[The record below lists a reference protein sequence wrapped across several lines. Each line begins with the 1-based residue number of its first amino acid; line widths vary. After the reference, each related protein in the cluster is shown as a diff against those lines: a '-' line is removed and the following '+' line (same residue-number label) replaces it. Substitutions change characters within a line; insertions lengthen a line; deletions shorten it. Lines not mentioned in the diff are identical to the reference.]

1 MQDKVQNCL
10 DEMMAGKHDRQIYD
24 YMHSYKV
31 GNYYNTLLTSPCT
44 CHSYC
49 NTGYE
54 SGCTCLIGRS
64 TVLGNNGIQC
74 AGFTME
80 VFEYLFSN
88 TNGAGENI
96 CTVYDRSSS
105 EWTEK
110 AIKEW
115 MTNTFRPG
123 DYLAYD
129 NIVYEY
135 PHYIIVYAVESDGIW
150 VYEAN
155 YGGRCK
161 INFRKMTYTEI
172 YNQLDGLYHRTPINY
187 ELGV

>member
-1 MQDKVQNCL
+1 
-10 DEMMAGKHDRQIYD
+10 
-24 YMHSYKV
+24 
-31 GNYYNTLLTSPCT
+31 
-44 CHSYC
+44 
-49 NTGYE
+49 
-54 SGCTCLIGRS
+54 
-64 TVLGNNGIQC
+64 
-74 AGFTME
+74 ME

-110 AIKEW
+110 AIREW

-129 NIVYEY
+129 NVVHEY